1 MCNAD
6 FAEHF
11 SITFFFRLNGMM
23 VVNALG
29 KSAARWILWE
39 KTQTSGFRGHLKPS
53 FKDNVSHCAWTVLLD
68 KDIK

>member
-1 MCNAD
+1 MYNTD

-11 SITFFFRLNGMM
+11 SKTSFFLLNDMM
-23 VVNALG
+23 VVNALR

-39 KTQTSGFRGHLKPS
+39 KTETSGFRSHLKPS
-53 FKDNVSHCAWTVLLD
+53 FKDNVSHCAWIVLLD

>member
-1 MCNAD
+1 
-6 FAEHF
+6 
-11 SITFFFRLNGMM
+11 MM